1 MNPHFFTAP
10 FPLFGLHLILPAID
24 GKDISW
30 TDLLAFFMD
39 RLTIQLH
46 LMPGKVSA
54 GLSAGTDRIDL
65 FQKLVKLDVV
75 SVDGYDLHQCLPLI
89 GVTTYW

>member
-1 MNPHFFTAP
+1 
-10 FPLFGLHLILPAID
+10 
-24 GKDISW
+24 
-30 TDLLAFFMD
+30 MD
-39 RLTIQLH
+39 RLAIQLH
-46 LMPGKVSA
+46 LMPGKVST
-54 GLSAGTDRIDL
+54 GLSAGADRIDL